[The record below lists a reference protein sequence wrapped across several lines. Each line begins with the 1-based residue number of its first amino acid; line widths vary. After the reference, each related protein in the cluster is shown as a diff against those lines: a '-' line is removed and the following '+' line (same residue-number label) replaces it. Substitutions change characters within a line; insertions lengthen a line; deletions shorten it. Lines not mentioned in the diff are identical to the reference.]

1 MLKLLKNLKKKE
13 WYYILIS
20 TIFIVAIVYLDL
32 KLPSFMSEIT
42 TLLYTGGS
50 VGEILIQGLWMLLC
64 ALGSG
69 MLGVTVGLF
78 VAKVAGG
85 LSATLRSKIY
95 NKIQGYSATEMKKF
109 SIASLITRTTNDVT
123 QVQNVVAMGLQVIIK
138 APILAVWA
146 IVIILGKSWQW
157 SVITAIA
164 VALLIIVISTLIIF
178 VMPKFKKMQVLTDNL
193 NRVTRENL
201 TGVRVVKAYNAENFE
216 ENKFEKANQQLTKNN
231 LFTNRMLAIL
241 FPFMSFLMSGLSL
254 AIYWVGAYIINQA
267 GIMEKLSLFSDMVV
281 FVSYAMQVI
290 LAFMLLIMVFIMFPR
305 AIVSAKRINEVLA
318 TNPTIFDGD
327 SDFEKTN
334 IQGKIEFK
342 NVSFKYNEA
351 NEYVLKNINFVAEK
365 GETIAFIGS
374 TGSGKSTLVNLMP
387 RFYDATEGEILINGV
402 DIKKYKLS
410 DLNNKIGYIPQ
421 KAFLFSGTVESNI
434 AYGENNKGQINFDTI
449 KNAIKIAQGKEF
461 VEKMENQYQ
470 AEIAKNGTNLSG
482 GQKQRLSIARAI
494 AREPEILIF
503 DDSFSAL
510 DYKTDKKLRE
520 ALKKEIKNTTKIIV
534 AQRIGTIKDADKIV
548 VLDKGEIVSIGTH
561 QELLKNCTI
570 YKEIALSQLSKEE
583 LWVLKKMR

>member
-241 FPFMSFLMSGLSL
+241 FPFMSLLMSGLSL

-327 SDFEKTN
+327 SDFKKTN

-351 NEYVLKNINFVAEK
+351 NKYVLKNINFVAKK

-583 LWVLKKMR
+583 L

>member
-241 FPFMSFLMSGLSL
+241 FPFMSLLMSGLSL

-351 NEYVLKNINFVAEK
+351 NKYVLKNINFVAKK

-583 LWVLKKMR
+583 L